1 MRYIASFLTVV
12 IFCVPA
18 PARSSHRL
26 PVDYV
31 DPFIGTSNSRWT
43 MFPGPCLPFGM
54 VKLSPD
60 NQGNSWNGGY
70 EYSVLSI
77 SGFSH
82 LHSMALSGLSIMPT
96 TGPIQTDPSSSRLHP
111 GEPDGPF
118 GGMWTAGYRS
128 RLLKETE
135 KASPGYY
142 TVYLMDY
149 KIKVELSTTLRCG
162 FLRFTFPE
170 TKQAHILFNLDF
182 PVEETAEVLSV
193 ELEQTA
199 PNELVGSVRQR
210 NNYAGE
216 HTYYFIAQFSK
227 PPESIQVWKNE
238 PYTGTNVNYGIQWR
252 RLCRISTLSGKYT
265 GGAGCGLIA
274 NYSTTSGE
282 QVIVRTAISFVSVE
296 NAQLN
301 LKTEAEPFGWNLDA
315 VVVHAREVWSKILER
330 IEVQGGSEDEK
341 RKL

>member
-1 MRYIASFLTVV
+1 
-12 IFCVPA
+12 
-18 PARSSHRL
+18 
-26 PVDYV
+26 
-31 DPFIGTSNSRWT
+31 